1 MYPIVALG
9 AYFIDKVWG
18 EFDFV
23 KHPVVV
29 MGDYIKWYEK
39 RFYQDSVYRGAIL
52 NLSLIT
58 LVALVIGL
66 FLALLSSDILGLPSW
81 MVLLISSLIAST
93 TIASNMLYSS
103 VKDIIKN
110 PQNIQYLVSRDTQG
124 LAQSDIN
131 KASIETYSEN
141 LSDGVIAP
149 LFYLLLFG
157 LEGAFVYKAIN
168 TLDSMVGYRT
178 QRYEKFGKFSAFI
191 DDIAN
196 YIPSRI
202 TALLIALLMYS
213 PKALFGFYSYGKKHE
228 SPNAG
233 HPISAMALALGIRL
247 GGDTK
252 YFGKLK
258 SKPHFGEGRE
268 RLVSED
274 ILKALSLQTR
284 LDIFITLLLLGV
296 IIL

>member
-29 MGDYIKWYEK
+29 MGTYIKWYEK
-39 RFYQDSVYRGAIL
+39 RFYQDSVYRGAVL

-58 LVALVIGL
+58 LVALVVGL

-258 SKPHFGEGRE
+258 SKPYFGEGRE

>member
-39 RFYQDSVYRGAIL
+39 RFYQDSVYRGAVL

-157 LEGAFVYKAIN
+157 LEGAFIYKAIN